1 MADLASIN
9 GLKGRISATRR
20 KLSALAIASA
30 WWPLLLFA
38 ALFFGAALAGI
49 FERASP
55 VLAALASLTFLLGSL
70 VLFVRGLRRFRP
82 VSRQDAIDA
91 LDRQSELRPLASI
104 TDRPAD
110 PSGGATALWK
120 RHIARLAKEARRLR
134 PPALKAEWKALD
146 PFLLR
151 AILPVILVS
160 LLILSGSSAPRRI
173 GDALSPDFGALMGA
187 DKMVIEAW
195 ITPPDYSGRP
205 PIFLKAG
212 MDNIRIPEGSVVTL
226 RTSAHSA
233 PRLILKGKSNTSRLR
248 FGQTPDG
255 AYEAQAEI
263 MEDTRMSVRW
273 WGERK
278 AWQLLASPDD
288 APQAKFVSLPFFG
301 TQDRTEFTWGVSDD
315 YGVEKLELAFRLKE
329 PNPAAPDAEERVP
342 VPLPG
347 LAPLEASET
356 VQLDLTRHPW
366 AGLAVDMQ
374 LVATDGAG
382 QEGRSKTIPF
392 VLPDKLF
399 LEPLARAAQEVRVTV
414 LREPRPYKD
423 IPANPLAL
431 EQDALNASPQA
442 RIDYAPPE
450 VKRASI
456 MLDAITYDG
465 HRYIEDPSLYFA
477 FRMAHSILDA
487 AATKDDA
494 DEIDSLLWA
503 AALKAEYGSAA
514 DALRRLMAAKRA
526 LEKALREGASEDE
539 IKRRLEA
546 FKEAA
551 NNYVAAK
558 MAEAIANGTQAP
570 QSEEDMA
577 SGGSPNLGGQDFE
590 DMLQALQDL
599 TETGATEQAR
609 QLLSDITN
617 MLENL
622 EIQKGGSGGDG
633 FPGAPGEQGENQED
647 LPEDEQELTEA
658 MKKLAEIL
666 REQRQ
671 LNDDTLAEERGEQP
685 GASGQQQ
692 SGQQSGEGQE
702 EGEQAGDGGQQ
713 QGDGNQG
720 NQPGQGQTGQ
730 APGSDQAGNETS
742 PGGEQAGNQPGGNI
756 PGQQAGNED
765 GQGAGASGETL
776 AERQE
781 RLGRLVEKF
790 ARENGLGSG
799 AAGEEGTQN
808 ALAGSLDEDA
818 LEDIRR
824 AQRRAAESLDVG
836 NERRAQRYQEQA
848 TSTLSELT
856 REIGNSLDELQQARR
871 GENGVGGSAR
881 DPFGRMTGDG
891 GNGEDTA
898 IPDKAERQRAK
909 DILDELRRR
918 YEESEDEEEREYLQ
932 RLLDRF

>member
-20 KLSALAIASA
+20 KLYALAIAHA
-30 WWPLLLFA
+30 WWPFLLFS

-70 VLFVRGLRRFRP
+70 ILFIRGLRRFKS
-82 VSRQDAIDA
+82 VSKQDAVDT

-110 PSGGATALWK
+110 PRGPAGALWK
-120 RHIARLAKEARRLR
+120 RHIERLAKEARRLR

-146 PFLLR
+146 PFYLR
-151 AILPVILVS
+151 AIVPVLLVS
-160 LLILSGSSAPRRI
+160 LLILSGTSAPKRL
-173 GDALSPDFGALMGA
+173 GQALSPDYGALMGA

-212 MDNIRIPEGSVVTL
+212 MDNIRVPEGSEVTL

-248 FGQTPDG
+248 FRETPDG
-255 AYEAQAEI
+255 AYEARAKI

-315 YGVEKLELAFRLKE
+315 YGVQTLELAFRLKE

-382 QEGRSKTIPF
+382 QEGRSETIPF

-399 LEPLARAAQEVRVTV
+399 LEPLAQAAQEVRVTV

-423 IPANPLAL
+423 IPSNPLAL
-431 EQDALNASPQA
+431 EQDALNAPPQA

-465 HRYIEDPSLYFA
+465 HRYIEDRSLYFA

-487 AATKDDA
+487 AATKEDA
-494 DEIDSLLWA
+494 DEIDTLLWA

-551 NNYVAAK
+551 NNYLAAK
-558 MAEAIANGTQAP
+558 MAEAIANGGEAP
-570 QSEEDMA
+570 PSNEDMA
-577 SGGSPNLGGQDFE
+577 AGGAPNLGGQDFE

-599 TETGATEQAR
+599 TDTGATEQAR

-622 EIQKGGSGGDG
+622 EFQQGGSGGDG
-633 FPGAPGEQGENQED
+633 FPGMPGEQGENQED

-671 LNDDTLAEERGEQP
+671 LNDDTLAEERGEQT
-685 GASGQQQ
+685 GQ
-692 SGQQSGEGQE
+692 SGQQSGESRE
-702 EGEQAGDGGQQ
+702 TGEQAGNSGQQ

-720 NQPGQGQTGQ
+720 NQPGEGETGQ
-730 APGSDQAGNETS
+730 APGSDQAGNETG
-742 PGGEQAGNQPGGNI
+742 PGGEQAGNQQGGNI
-756 PGQQAGNED
+756 PGEQAGNED
-765 GQGAGASGETL
+765 GQGAGGRGETL

-781 RLGRLVEKF
+781 RLGRLVEQF

-799 AAGEEGTQN
+799 AAGEEGTEN
-808 ALAGSLDEDA
+808 ALAGRVDEDA

-824 AQRRAAESLDVG
+824 AQRRAAQSLDVG

-848 TSTLSELT
+848 TATLSELT

-871 GENGVGGSAR
+871 GDNGIGGSAR

-898 IPDKAERQRAK
+898 VPDQAERQRAK

-918 YEESEDEEEREYLQ
+918 YGESEDEDEREYLE